1 MSELGK
7 ITEQLSNIMEMEKE
21 LTTVNEA
28 YFNNDFSEIFFDSI
42 GTGANVFREEDNDT
56 NTFMVKF
63 SYLPQGGKFYN
74 TDISAPRKEVDV
86 TEWTSEEKEN
96 LEKFKNLQK
105 DVVKDIKLIADEFD
119 LKVKDVLQNKYGLI
133 GY

>member
-1 MSELGK
+1 MADLEKLIESMR
-7 ITEQLSNIMEMEKE
+7 NI
-21 LTTVNEA
+21 NEA
-28 YFNNDFSEIFFDSI
+28 HFNNDFSEIFFDSI
-42 GTGANVFREEDNDT
+42 GTGANVFLGEDDNT
-56 NTFMVKF
+56 NTFMLKF
-63 SYLPQGGKFYN
+63 SYLTKGGKFYN
-74 TDISAPRKEVDV
+74 TDIPAPRKEVDV

>member
-1 MSELGK
+1 MADLEKLIESMR
-7 ITEQLSNIMEMEKE
+7 NI
-21 LTTVNEA
+21 NEA
-28 YFNNDFSEIFFDSI
+28 HFSNDFSEIFFDSI
-42 GTGANVFREEDNDT
+42 GTGANVFLGEDDNT
-56 NTFMVKF
+56 NTFMLKF
-63 SYLPQGGKFYN
+63 SYLTKGGKFYN
-74 TDISAPRKEVDV
+74 TDIPAPRKEVDV

>member
-1 MSELGK
+1 MK
-7 ITEQLSNIMEMEKE
+7 NAKE
-21 LTTVNEA
+21 ILENLNKFNEA
-28 YFNNDFSEIFFDSI
+28 YFNRNFDEIFFDSI
-42 GTGANVFREEDNDT
+42 GTGVNVFRGEDNDT

-74 TDISAPRKEVDV
+74 TDIPAPRKEVHV

-96 LEKFKNLQK
+96 LEKFENLQK